1 MAQLK
6 LVTDTMTLDDMDLEE
21 LQSIFAADTSHRVLI
36 GKRLVDLQARRGKAG
51 WPAWLKANMPA
62 GRSYSFYSNCMTEAL
77 GGKSKHQ
84 RQNDAKM
91 QPLDDRLMD
100 TEAEEI
106 AACTPESYLAAN
118 GGKWWFNATKDEWL
132 AVAARAFDAGYKV
145 ICRDDLK
152 EFKPRRVS

>member
-21 LQSIFAADTSHRVLI
+21 LQSIFADDTSHRVLI

-51 WPAWLKANMPA
+51 WPAWIKANMPA
-62 GRSYSFYSNCMTEAL
+62 GRSYSFYSGCMTEAL
-77 GGKSKHQ
+77 SGKGLTQ
-84 RQNDAKM
+84 RRKDNKAQSFDHG
-91 QPLDDRLMD
+91 QID